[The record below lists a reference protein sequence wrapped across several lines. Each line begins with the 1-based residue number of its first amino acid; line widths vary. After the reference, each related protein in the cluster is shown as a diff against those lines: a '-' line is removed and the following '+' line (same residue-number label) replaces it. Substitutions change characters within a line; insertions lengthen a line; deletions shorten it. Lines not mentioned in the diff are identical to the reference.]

1 MLNER
6 IKDLKKHL
14 IDYGSLVEKMLQITT
29 KGLLDKNKSLLED
42 VINIKEPIANNYEI
56 EFDEICANTI
66 AQYQPVSKNLRT
78 IISIIKMSNDLERMA
93 DHCVNIAEYSLSL
106 IKEPDIKQLI
116 DLPKMAMLT
125 NSMLKDSIQS
135 FVNEDVC
142 LAKEVCLRDDIID
155 KLNKIIK
162 DDLYVLMKEN
172 GDVIKNALKLI
183 AISGNLERIADL
195 TTNICEEVIYFS
207 EGFVI
212 KHNSDK
218 SRNEEKNSGSSRK

>member
-14 IDYGSLVEKMLQITT
+14 IDYSNLVEKMLQTTT
-29 KGLLDKNKSLLED
+29 KGLLDKNKDLLND
-42 VINIKEPIANNYEI
+42 VINIKEPIANQYEI
-56 EFDEICANTI
+56 EFDEICTNTI

-78 IISIIKMSNDLERMA
+78 LISIIKMSNDLERMA

-116 DLPKMAMLT
+116 DLPKMAMFT
-125 NSMLKDSIQS
+125 NSMLKDSIQA
-135 FVNEDVC
+135 FVNEDIC
-142 LAKEVCLRDDIID
+142 LAKDVCLRDDQID

-162 DDLYVLMKEN
+162 EDLYVLMKEN
-172 GDVIKNALKLI
+172 SDVIKNALKLI
-183 AISGNLERIADL
+183 AISSNLERIADL
-195 TTNICEEVIYFS
+195 TTNICEEVIYFA

-212 KHNSDK
+212 KHHSNQDK
-218 SRNEEKNSGSSRK
+218 IENKKCVE